1 MLRRVPVI
9 AMVTSVEENG
19 RQKCHKYWPE
29 LNETMPVGP
38 FSITCVD
45 FKDLGHSV
53 LSRLVVK
60 ANGSVIHETEHIRFK
75 AWPDHGVPEDPTDF
89 LELVA
94 ETRALIWGKDGPIV
108 LHCSAGVGRSGV
120 LTAML
125 YIREELGRLV
135 TRETPESLQ
144 TKGADI
150 AVLPIFK
157 IVTDMR
163 RSRNQY
169 VVQTMAQYEFLFA
182 ATQRLAEVFV
192 RSIAVSEP
200 LARASIEGTVHSAVD
215 DPAPG
220 PPPLVPAS
228 EVGLGP
234 ADVEAARLA
243 LLRQEAEARRAAA
256 EAAARREAEQ
266 KQSADEAAALAAV
279 AAASAAASVAAA
291 TITPNN
297 PFSNEISDGPLE
309 PNNPFSSFGAAPP
322 TRSESGVTQ
331 PDPPAPAPAS
341 AHILVPAPAPA
352 PAPAAVNDAELEQS
366 GPAVKATPAELAR
379 AKREAKKAARAL
391 AAAADAVFGDVGA
404 PSPQAT
410 QQEPDEPDALVL
422 GSFGVGEPTPA
433 LEAEATPAGGA
444 GAGTGSSGDKVED
457 DDIDFSDDDHLLPD
471 DDTAPPPPPPAS
483 GPPADGGG
491 LDADAD
497 DTTTH
502 ASGSAECGPQKSA
515 AEIARDK
522 RNSKKSASELAREKR
537 AAKKAAKEAANE
549 AALAEAAR
557 ATLLSLQL
565 PEDDDD
571 EML

>member
-297 PFSNEISDGPLE
+297 PFSTLS
-309 PNNPFSSFGAAPP
+309 
-322 TRSESGVTQ
+322 
-331 PDPPAPAPAS
+331 PDDP
-341 AHILVPAPAPA
+341 VPAPAP
-352 PAPAAVNDAELEQS
+352 PAGVASAS
-366 GPAVKATPAELAR
+366 R
-379 AKREAKKAARAL
+379 A
-391 AAAADAVFGDVGA
+391 
-404 PSPQAT
+404 
-410 QQEPDEPDALVL
+410 
-422 GSFGVGEPTPA
+422 GVGSPTPKLPKTSA
-433 LEAEATPAGGA
+433 S
-444 GAGTGSSGDKVED
+444 GSSGSCWV
-457 DDIDFSDDDHLLPD
+457 
-471 DDTAPPPPPPAS
+471 A
-483 GPPADGGG
+483 
-491 LDADAD
+491 
-497 DTTTH
+497 
-502 ASGSAECGPQKSA
+502 
-515 AEIARDK
+515 
-522 RNSKKSASELAREKR
+522 
-537 AAKKAAKEAANE
+537 
-549 AALAEAAR
+549 
-557 ATLLSLQL
+557 
-565 PEDDDD
+565 
-571 EML
+571 